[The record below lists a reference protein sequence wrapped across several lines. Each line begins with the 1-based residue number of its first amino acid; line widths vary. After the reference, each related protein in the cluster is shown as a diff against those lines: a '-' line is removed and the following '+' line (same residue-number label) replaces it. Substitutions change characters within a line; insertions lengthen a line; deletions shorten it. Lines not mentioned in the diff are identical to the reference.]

1 MNKKNVKI
9 KILVKKISKFVIF
22 GLFLPLNLTINFLNI
37 FFWKLLSFWKILV
50 QTFWKSGKNSALSNF
65 FKMLIFMPWILAAI
79 LNPGAILTHFETF
92 FSLIL
97 FTIEFVILEN
107 PCIPIFMIYIW
118 KLHPLQ
124 NIPKKSLSRQGLF
137 LDIVVNKE
145 GDVVLY
151 IKSWKLVYRGF
162 QVCRIQ
168 WWIVSSWKI
177 SQNLSKWR
185 LDSRW
190 PPKSRVWISTFS
202 KNHWELSF
210 CLIFKIFAPK
220 SFKKIVVFTKKYLK
234 NLGWC

>member
-1 MNKKNVKI
+1 MFQQTYLWSDCLT
-9 KILVKKISKFVIF
+9 KILD
-22 GLFLPLNLTINFLNI
+22 LFYMEPIKRGEPKTLCEAL
-37 FFWKLLSFWKILV
+37 
-50 QTFWKSGKNSALSNF
+50 QTAN
-65 FKMLIFMPWILAAI
+65 
-79 LNPGAILTHFETF
+79 
-92 FSLIL
+92 
-97 FTIEFVILEN
+97 
-107 PCIPIFMIYIW
+107 
-118 KLHPLQ
+118 
-124 NIPKKSLSRQGLF
+124 RQGLF

-190 PPKSRVWISTFS
+190 PPKSRVWISKFS